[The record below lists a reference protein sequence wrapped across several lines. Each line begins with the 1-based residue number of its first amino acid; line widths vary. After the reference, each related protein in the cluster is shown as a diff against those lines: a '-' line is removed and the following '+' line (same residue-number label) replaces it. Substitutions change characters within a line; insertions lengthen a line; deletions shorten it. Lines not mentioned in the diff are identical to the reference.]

1 MPAEPGRPGSS
12 TLEGAAHIAVETCL
26 GVRPGEEVLVVADS
40 LRPRTVP
47 EALIA
52 AATGAGADAVLA
64 VFTAR
69 ERSPSEPPASV
80 TEAMCRADAA
90 ILYTSASLSHSQ
102 ARIRAQE
109 ARTRIISAPGLS
121 EDGFVRTLS
130 VDVQRLADL
139 TVRVADAVANSRH
152 VLLRTPAG
160 TDMRM
165 ELSYPVTAADGLCRT
180 PGHLDFFPPGLILS
194 VPIAGSATGVA
205 IVDGAITHIGRL
217 TTPVAVE
224 FREGKAV
231 TIRGGQEADRLRRM
245 LADLNDPN
253 VYEFAAWGMGTNP
266 GAALVG
272 AEPSFEG
279 ERVYGWAHVSTGSN
293 AAFPGGTVRA
303 PLHLDLILRDP
314 VVTLDGRVVLEN
326 GAFHL

>member
-1 MPAEPGRPGSS
+1 MGDPA
-12 TLEGAAHIAVETCL
+12 LDAAANVAVETCL
-26 GVRPGEEVLVVADS
+26 GVQAGEEVLVVADS

-47 EALIA
+47 ESLVG
-52 AATGAGADAVLA
+52 AATRAGADAVLA

-80 TEAMCRADAA
+80 TQAMCRADAA
-90 ILYTSASLSHSQ
+90 ILYTSASLSHSR
-102 ARIRAQE
+102 ARIQAQE

-121 EDGFVRTLS
+121 EEGFVRTLS
-130 VDVQRLADL
+130 VDVPRLADL
-139 TVRVADAVANSRH
+139 TVRLADAVANSRS
-152 VLLRTPAG
+152 VSLRTPAG

-165 ELSYPVTAADGLCRT
+165 ELAHPVTAADGICRMS
-180 PGHLDFFPPGLILS
+180 GHLDFFPPGLILS
-194 VPIAGSATGVA
+194 VPVAGSATGAAV
-205 IVDGAITHIGRL
+205 VDGAITHIGRL
-217 TTPVAVE
+217 TAPVTVE
-224 FREGKAV
+224 FRDGRAV
-231 TIRGGQEADRLRRM
+231 AIRGGQEADRLRRM
-245 LADLNDPN
+245 LDDLNDPN

-266 GAALVG
+266 NAALVG

-303 PLHLDLILRDP
+303 PLHLDLILKDP

-326 GAFHL
+326 GTFHL